1 MLVTSLSVA
10 KIGRSSIVAIV
21 ELSALER
28 IEMLAALT
36 PIINHDEDQVLIVD
50 VGPAA
55 GRSETAFQA
64 VGKAYVAPQRHAI
77 VL

>member
-1 MLVTSLSVA
+1 
-10 KIGRSSIVAIV
+10 
-21 ELSALER
+21 
-28 IEMLAALT
+28 MLAALT